1 MKMDFLFLKESD
13 NELILRRVFIKQTK
27 ITSDMQD

>member
-13 NELILRRVFIKQTK
+13 NELILRRVFIKQNK